1 MTDVTNIRSNNFDRL
16 VKIMAQLRDPDTGCP
31 WDVEQDFES
40 IAPYTLEESYEV
52 VDAIRR
58 KDMQAL
64 RDELGD
70 LLLQVVFHSQMASEI
85 GVFDVN
91 DVADAICE
99 KMIRRHP
106 HVFANETYANADEQ
120 TEAWEKIKEKERN
133 KEKTKKNT
141 NLEQDSSTLDGIAIA
156 LPSLTRAEKL
166 AKRAARVG
174 FDWPNSDLV
183 FDKIEEE
190 LNEVRLAIE
199 TNDEKKIEEEVG
211 DVLFAVANLAR
222 KLSVDPET
230 SLRKANEKF
239 ERRFRSMEKRTQNQG
254 VKFDFLDLESQENL
268 WQQVKSYEK

>member
-1 MTDVTNIRSNNFDRL
+1 MSSSTNENLKSFDRL
-16 VKIMAQLRDPDTGCP
+16 VEIMAQLRDPNTGCP

-58 KDMQAL
+58 KDMKAL

-85 GVFDVN
+85 GIFDVN
-91 DVADAICE
+91 DVADGICE

-106 HVFANETYANADEQ
+106 HVYANETYANAEEQ

-141 NLEQDSSTLDGIAIA
+141 NIEQDSSTLDGIAIA

-174 FDWPNSDLV
+174 FDWPNIDLV

-199 TNDEKKIEEEVG
+199 TRDEKKIEEEVG

-239 ERRFRSMEKRTQNQG
+239 ERRFRSMEKRSQKQG
-254 VKFDFLDLESQENL
+254 VKFDSLDLDSQENL

>member
-1 MTDVTNIRSNNFDRL
+1 MTEVTNIRPNNFDRL

-85 GVFDVN
+85 GIFDVN
-91 DVADAICE
+91 DVADGICE

-133 KEKTKKNT
+133 KEKTKNNT
-141 NLEQDSSTLDGIAIA
+141 NIEHDNSTLDGIAIA

-199 TNDEKKIEEEVG
+199 TCDKKKIEEEVG

-254 VKFDFLDLESQENL
+254 VKFDSLDLESQENL